1 MEKNRIS
8 LSQAYDAPTLLVIT
22 DQRVC
27 VIGYWPC
34 LQSSHWQATMEELDN
49 RAHLNVGFLK
59 QRFCMPALFMR
70 CAFPIAAVIAGELDF
85 IWMTATVSE
94 PDQSYNYHSLKLM
107 ACAFF
112 QLHQIVKKEQ
122 NMEEN
127 HKKQKNHELRNRE
140 CAVWR
145 ADES

>member
-1 MEKNRIS
+1 MEK
-8 LSQAYDAPTLLVIT
+8 
-22 DQRVC
+22 
-27 VIGYWPC
+27 
-34 LQSSHWQATMEELDN
+34 LDN
-49 RAHLNVGFLK
+49 RAHLNLVFLEQK
-59 QRFCMPALFMR
+59 FCMPVLFMR
-70 CAFPIAAVIAGELDF
+70 CTFPIAAVIAGELDF

-112 QLHQIVKKEQ
+112 QLHQIVKK
-122 NMEEN
+122 NKIW
-127 HKKQKNHELRNRE
+127 KKIIKNRKTMNSETE